1 MTKDLNPGLL
11 RRDNSE
17 AGCRKSNMILLSA
30 ALVAITLA
38 APTPPGGI
46 LTLAAGETERDA
58 ILLECCDLPDK
69 QLVLTEADL
78 DGIVSRFAGD
88 VPIKLQHVDS
98 PLDPFGAVTSVR
110 RVGKQILGLLTF
122 PPAIAALV
130 RERGAGALSCGLTRA
145 PYTLAEVSLVVK
157 GRLAAAT
164 LLDDTEA
171 AELIRL
177 RAETSKQR
185 VDAQIVTLKL
195 AGKIIPATEAAA
207 RVLLTLRYAD
217 LSLSDVASILGL
229 SVPPVLNS
237 QNALETAIVV
247 ELLREAIPC
256 HEGTPD
262 FDNLKY
268 PIPAGFSPRAL
279 RYTRLLQVSC
289 GPQSVKILL
298 RVIANEEANAEEDGS
313 SNLGRAEKP
322 DYLALY
328 FLGKNEFRFLPYTNE
343 PRTLQELIGAGEPS
357 FVGFTKLDQ

>member
-1 MTKDLNPGLL
+1 VTKDLNPGLL

-78 DGIVSRFAGD
+78 DGIVSRFNGD

-110 RVGKQILGLLTF
+110 RVGKQILSRIAF
-122 PPAIAALV
+122 PPTIAALV
-130 RERGAGALSCGLTRA
+130 RDRGAGALSCGLTRA
-145 PYTLAEVSLVVK
+145 PYTLAEVSLVIK

-164 LLDDTEA
+164 LLDASVGTNLDNTEQ
-171 AELIRL
+171 AELVRL

-207 RVLLTLRYAD
+207 RVLLMAGAGAVVHLADGATLSA
-217 LSLSDVASILGL
+217 G
-229 SVPPVLNS
+229 
-237 QNALETAIVV
+237 
-247 ELLREAIPC
+247 EA
-256 HEGTPD
+256 
-262 FDNLKY
+262 F
-268 PIPAGFSPRAL
+268 AA
-279 RYTRLLQVSC
+279 
-289 GPQSVKILL
+289 
-298 RVIANEEANAEEDGS
+298 
-313 SNLGRAEKP
+313 
-322 DYLALY
+322 YLAVQPPLV
-328 FLGKNEFRFLPYTNE
+328 
-343 PRTLQELIGAGEPS
+343 TLAQLVPDATSQAGLIGDASAKPNLDSGDDITLDAGQRE
-357 FVGFTKLDQ
+357 FYTKSLGVDPEKVLATMKADKMKAATHGATGAGHHGTSPMGSHPQTGHRV

>member
-17 AGCRKSNMILLSA
+17 AGCRKSNMIFLSA

-78 DGIVSRFAGD
+78 DGIVSRFNGD

-110 RVGKQILGLLTF
+110 RVGKQILGRIAF
-122 PPAIAALV
+122 PPTIAALV
-130 RERGAGALSCGLTRA
+130 RDRGAGALSCGLTRA

-164 LLDDTEA
+164 LLDDTEQ
-171 AELIRL
+171 AELVRL

-229 SVPPVLNS
+229 SVLPVLNS

-322 DYLALY
+322 DYLAFYL
-328 FLGKNEFRFLPYTNE
+328 LGKNEFRFLPYTNE
-343 PRTLQELIGAGEPS
+343 PRTLQELIEAGHPD
-357 FVGFTKLDQ
+357 FTGFSAPT

>member
-1 MTKDLNPGLL
+1 MIPPSLNPGLL
-11 RRDNSE
+11 RRDN
-17 AGCRKSNMILLSA
+17 MIFLSA

-78 DGIVSRFAGD
+78 DGIVSRFNGD

-164 LLDDTEA
+164 LLDDTEV

-207 RVLLTLRYAD
+207 RVLLMAGAGAVVHLAD
-217 LSLSDVASILGL
+217 GATQSAG
-229 SVPPVLNS
+229 
-237 QNALETAIVV
+237 
-247 ELLREAIPC
+247 EA
-256 HEGTPD
+256 
-262 FDNLKY
+262 F
-268 PIPAGFSPRAL
+268 AA
-279 RYTRLLQVSC
+279 
-289 GPQSVKILL
+289 
-298 RVIANEEANAEEDGS
+298 
-313 SNLGRAEKP
+313 
-322 DYLALY
+322 YLAVQPPLV
-328 FLGKNEFRFLPYTNE
+328 
-343 PRTLQELIGAGEPS
+343 TLAQLVPDATSQAGLIGDAGDITLDAGQRE
-357 FVGFTKLDQ
+357 FYTKSLGVDPEKVLATMKADKMKAATHGATGAGHHGTSPMGSHPQTGHRV